1 MKHTILMIRVWE
13 TAIEVEADDK
23 HHALEIASRH
33 PDRYVL
39 ELEQCAITGERYV
52 HQDDAE

>member
-1 MKHTILMIRVWE
+1 MIRVWE